1 MERGLLAT
9 ALEDANAIVG
19 HMINDLMSADPSSRA
34 PRSGEIRN
42 IYKVGLNTTRLLMV
56 LGDVVCGWLLLRQA
70 EVALEKLGGD
80 AGSLGAKDKAF
91 YEGKVAAAQF
101 FAQYNLPKI
110 SAERAI
116 AEAIDLSVM
125 DLDEAAF

>member
-1 MERGLLAT
+1 MERELLAT
-9 ALEDANAIVG
+9 ALEDANAMVG
-19 HMINDLMSADPSSRA
+19 HMINDLMSADPSSET
-34 PRSGEIRN
+34 GEIRN

-80 AGSLGAKDKAF
+80 AGRRQGQGVLRGQGRGRAVLRADTTCRR
-91 YEGKVAAAQF
+91 
-101 FAQYNLPKI
+101 I

-116 AEAIDLSVM
+116 AEATDLSVM